1 VRAYTANPTLGTLVG
16 AMMSKR
22 ITYGASTAAVVQV
35 EARFDFRSHYCGP
48 VELLSDEEVLAL
60 NLGGVTVTGGLLDAW
75 VVWTEEYGL

>member
-1 VRAYTANPTLGTLVG
+1 
-16 AMMSKR
+16 
-22 ITYGASTAAVVQV
+22 
-35 EARFDFRSHYCGP
+35 